1 MRCSINLISRDGTA
15 GPQSGLPLRL
25 AIEAREDSSAMT
37 IKNFILA
44 ALASVAF
51 VGAAIVAIA
60 PADPERGVLVA
71 FQVRR

>member
-1 MRCSINLISRDGTA
+1 
-15 GPQSGLPLRL
+15 
-25 AIEAREDSSAMT
+25 MT

-60 PADPERGVLVA
+60 PADPERGALVA